1 MVSPSLRLLLFVL
14 LRLSRPLLLLPR
26 LSLLLLLLLMVV
38 VGVVVVVVVVIER
51 EKSLK
56 AVSIYCL
63 GLLESYNLREDNK
76 RGMYQ

>member
-1 MVSPSLRLLLFVL
+1 MVPPSLRLLLFVP

-38 VGVVVVVVVVIER
+38 VGVVVVVVVIER

-63 GLLESYNLREDNK
+63 GLFESYDLREDNK
-76 RGMYQ
+76 RRINL

>member
-38 VGVVVVVVVVIER
+38 VGVVVVVVVVVIER

-63 GLLESYNLREDNK
+63 GLFESYDLREDNQ
-76 RGMYQ
+76 REIH